1 MNNLKTE
8 TRVLRMWVTQLYQE
22 YDSIIWRHRIDLKK
36 PVIELVN
43 SKCSWG
49 YWKNK
54 PRTIGL
60 SVTLI
65 KKHSW
70 DVVINVLKH
79 EMAHQIVN
87 EQFKGNEGHGPIFQK
102 ACRLI
107 GVPEE
112 FSKAT
117 GDIPH
122 RIPDLHESER
132 CSWNNKTLEKVR
144 KLMALA
150 ESRNEHEAFLAMKK
164 VNELIKKYNLKRIEE
179 NTKADYVYKIINHKK
194 KRIEN
199 YQRHICSILM
209 DYYFVEIVFSELFDA
224 KSGNIHKTI
233 ELFGTVENV
242 IMAEYVYFF
251 LLNRLEALWKSYKS
265 SNNIPGSMK
274 KSYRLGVLQGFRE
287 KLNTLNAKRHD
298 RKNPASDG
306 NKSISALVCAGDS
319 MLTNFISMRFPRL
332 RKYSSR
338 AARIDKC
345 TYEAG
350 IDDGKQLNLRKGIIR
365 KDGNKGRL
373 LT

>member
-1 MNNLKTE
+1 
-8 TRVLRMWVTQLYQE
+8 MWVTQLYQE
-22 YDSIIWRHRIDLKK
+22 FDSIIWRHRIDLKK
-36 PVIELVN
+36 PIIELVN

-54 PRTIGL
+54 PSTIGL
-60 SVTLI
+60 SIPLI
-65 KKHSW
+65 KEHSW
-70 DVVINVLKH
+70 DVVINILKH
-79 EMAHQIVN
+79 EMAHQIVS
-87 EQFKGNEGHGPIFQK
+87 EQFKGDDRHGPMFQK

-107 GVPEE
+107 GVREE

-132 CSWNNKTLEKVR
+132 YSQNNKTLEKVR

-164 VNELIKKYNLKRIEE
+164 VNELIEKYNLKRIEE
-179 NTKADYVYKIINHKK
+179 NTKADYVYRIINHKK

-199 YQRHICSILM
+199 CLRHICSILM

-224 KSGNIHKTI
+224 KSGNTHKTI
-233 ELFGTVENV
+233 ELLGTVENV

-251 LLNRLEALWKSYKS
+251 LLNQLDSLWKSYKS

-274 KSYRLGVLQGFRE
+274 RSYRLGVVQGFRE

-298 RKNPASDG
+298 LKSPGSDG
-306 NKSISALVCAGDS
+306 NKSVSALVCAGDG

-338 AARIDKC
+338 TARIDKC
-345 TYEAG
+345 AYDAG
-350 IDDGKQLNLRKGIIR
+350 IDDGKQLNLRKGITR
-365 KDGNKGRL
+365 KDGNKGKL